1 MECVNNELY
10 VFILASLET
19 LAEEV
24 ESPYGNDKNDLPLDA
39 IKILIEKDIC
49 DIFINYPVPQA

>member
-1 MECVNNELY
+1 M